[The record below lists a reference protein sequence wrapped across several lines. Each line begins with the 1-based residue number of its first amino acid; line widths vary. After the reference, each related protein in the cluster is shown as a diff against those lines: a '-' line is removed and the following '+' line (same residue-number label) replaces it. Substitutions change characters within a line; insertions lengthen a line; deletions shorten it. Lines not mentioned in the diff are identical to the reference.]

1 MGFLRSDFESELI
14 FKFILVFKIRFLMQ
28 YECMM
33 PCNMSDLYVPHQ
45 KRVPNIYGIRLVG
58 GELPLIPVVSSSSM
72 T

>member
-45 KRVPNIYGIRLVG
+45 KKGAKYIWHTFSRW
-58 GELPLIPVVSSSSM
+58 
-72 T
+72 